1 MAAPYR
7 ELPLVATP
15 GVLIVGGLD
24 PSGGAGFVADVRI
37 ATALRCRPVGVI
49 TALTD
54 QNTVGVIAA
63 NQVDPAVI
71 ANQLSTLLT
80 DVEVAAVKIGMI
92 GSHEIAR
99 AVADALALTAAPVV
113 WDPVIA
119 PTRGAPL
126 FEGDLAAAVDVLAPH
141 LALITPNATEAGLL
155 TGRRVDDEAAAL
167 GAGRELRSRGIA
179 AVLIKG
185 GHLGSDEATDYLVAT
200 GDAVALR
207 GPRIPITE
215 PVHGTGCAL
224 STAIAC
230 RLAHGIPLRTAC
242 EQAKELVSQRLL
254 TPVHAGR
261 GRGSVL

>member
-1 MAAPYR
+1 MSTSPA
-7 ELPLVATP
+7 LLVIA
-15 GVLIVGGLD
+15 GLD
-24 PSGGAGFVADVRI
+24 PSGGAGFIADIRI
-37 ATALRCRPVGVI
+37 AAALGCRPVGVV

-63 NQVDPAVI
+63 NAVDPAVI
-71 ANQLSTLLT
+71 SNQLSTLLT

-92 GSHEIAR
+92 ASTEIAR

-113 WDPVIA
+113 WDPVVA

-126 FEGDLAAAVDVLAPH
+126 FEGDLLAALDLLAPH
-141 LALITPNATEAGLL
+141 LALITPNVAEAGLL
-155 TGRRVDDEAAAL
+155 TGRRVDDEAAVL

-185 GHLGSDEATDYLVAT
+185 GHLGSDESTDYLIGS
-200 GDAVALR
+200 GDAILLR
-207 GPRIPITE
+207 GARVPLSE

-230 RLAHGIPLRTAC
+230 RLAHGLPLRVAC
-242 EQAKELVSQRLL
+242 EQAKQLVVDRLHA
-254 TPVHAGR
+254 PVHAGR

>member
-1 MAAPYR
+1 MAPYR
-7 ELPLVATP
+7 EPPHGSAP
-15 GVLIVGGLD
+15 GVLIVSGLD
-24 PSGGAGFVADVRI
+24 PSGGAGFVADVRL
-37 ATALRCRPVGVI
+37 AAALGCRPVGVV

-63 NQVDPAVI
+63 NPIDPAVV

-92 GSHEIAR
+92 GSDAIAR

-113 WDPVIA
+113 WDPVVA

-126 FEGDLAAAVDVLAPH
+126 FEGDLGAALAALAPH
-141 LALITPNATEAGLL
+141 LALITPNAAEAGLL
-155 TGRRVDDEAAAL
+155 AGRRIHDEADVL
-167 GAGRELRSRGIA
+167 GAGRELRSRGVA

-185 GHLGSDEATDYLVAT
+185 GHLGGPDATDYLVGA
-200 GDAVALR
+200 GDAVPIP
-207 GPRIPITE
+207 GPRLPLAE

-230 RLAHGIPLRTAC
+230 RLAHGIPLRDAC
-242 EQAKELVSQRLL
+242 EQAKQLVAEKLAA
-254 TPVHAGR
+254 PVHAGR
-261 GRGSVL
+261 GRASVL

>member
-1 MAAPYR
+1 VGPYR
-7 ELPLVATP
+7 EPPHGTAP
-15 GVLIVGGLD
+15 GVLIVAGLD
-24 PSGGAGFVADVRI
+24 PSGGAGFIADTRL
-37 ATALRCRPVGVI
+37 AAALGCRPVGVI

-63 NQVDPAVI
+63 NPVDPGVI

-92 GSHEIAR
+92 GSHDIAR

-113 WDPVIA
+113 WDPVVA

-126 FEGDLAAAVDVLAPH
+126 FEGDLLAALDLLAPH
-141 LALITPNATEAGLL
+141 LALITPNAAEAGYL
-155 TGRRVDDEAAAL
+155 TGRRIHDEAAVL
-167 GAGRELRSRGIA
+167 GAGQELRSRGVA

-185 GHLGSDEATDYLVAT
+185 GHLGGADATDYLIAHGEPVPI
-200 GDAVALR
+200 R
-207 GPRIPITE
+207 GPRIPLAE

-230 RLAHGIPLRTAC
+230 RLAHGIPLREAC
-242 EQAKELVSQRLL
+242 EQAKDLVAERLHG
-254 TPVHAGR
+254 PVHAGR
-261 GRGSVL
+261 GRPSVL

>member
-1 MAAPYR
+1 MASPYR
-7 ELPLVATP
+7 DLPLVATP
-15 GVLIVGGLD
+15 GVLLVGGLD
-24 PSGGAGFVADVRI
+24 PSGGAGFIADVRI

-92 GSHEIAR
+92 GSHDIAR

-141 LALITPNATEAGLL
+141 LALITPNAVEAGIL
-155 TGRRVDDEAAAL
+155 TGRHVEDEAAAF

-185 GHLGSDEATDYLVAT
+185 GHLGSDEATDYLIGN
-200 GDAVALR
+200 GDAIALR
-207 GPRIPITE
+207 GPRIPVSE

-242 EQAKELVSQRLL
+242 EQAKELVAGRLL
-254 TPVHAGR
+254 TPVRAGR
-261 GRGSVL
+261 GRASVL